1 MIFPKRSLMKRSDF
15 TFTPFTHTAVDQMSA
30 GESSQPRRISFSSK
44 SALPQKLRDTPN
56 SAWQQSSP
64 RAAAL
69 AQSAPQAKKRTSTI
83 ARVGHALWNDSSSS
97 EPADVHAAERDMFD
111 EIMGPT
117 RHRSVVASTT
127 NLTEAATAAVA
138 AARPTAGGELD
149 RALADKLAKR
159 NCSLLSSVKQLEQEA
174 KQHKRD
180 IAAALETKRELMQQL
195 DAASGGS
202 AEAMLVQQLKVL
214 AENERL
220 RRQVQEMETFLSDY
234 GLIWVGPTPEDCA
247 EAGGSQ
253 LQGDACR
260 SLQPQ
265 AGPGVDLDLLL
276 CKMAE
281 LNRVVE
287 EERGVI
293 VTRNKRAQFRR
304 PEVVPLR
311 VFADGIAVGAG
322 GALRPYADA
331 DLQQFMRDI
340 LDGYF
345 PSEFRSGYPDGF
357 VILAEDR
364 RRESGLQAGAK
375 LTPFS
380 GDGQRLGSSS
390 GSRSSGSSS
399 GGYVT
404 AIGAAV
410 LDTVPVF
417 EFRAAASALNSDDVQ
432 SVSTS
437 SDSSSEASV
446 SSAAVAPADSYVSVV
461 VAETAV
467 TLQLREAAASAATAN
482 TDAAATDSTTTTTTA
497 AAAAAADVATIQVR
511 SPDTGQT
518 LLVKLLTIDTVGDLK
533 AVVARHLATDG
544 LQFEMRTAFPSRA
557 HRDVGQ
563 TLAEAGLAPGAT
575 VMLRRVVQLASPRQ
589 L

>member
-1 MIFPKRSLMKRSDF
+1 
-15 TFTPFTHTAVDQMSA
+15 MST
-30 GESSQPRRISFSSK
+30 GEGAQPRRISFLSK
-44 SALPQKLRDTPN
+44 NALPQKLRDTPN
-56 SAWQQSSP
+56 SAWQQSSS
-64 RAAAL
+64 RAAA
-69 AQSAPQAKKRTSTI
+69 AVQSAPQAKKRTSSI
-83 ARVGHALWNDSSSS
+83 ARVGHALWNDSSS
-97 EPADVHAAERDMFD
+97 EAGDAHAAERDMFD

-117 RHRSVVASTT
+117 RHRSVIASTT
-127 NLTEAATAAVA
+127 NLTEAAAAAVA
-138 AARPTAGGELD
+138 AAKPTADGELD

-159 NCSLLSSVKQLEQEA
+159 NCSLLSSVKQLEQQA

-202 AEAMLVQQLKVL
+202 AEAMLAQQLKVL
-214 AENERL
+214 AENDRL
-220 RRQVQEMETFLSDY
+220 RKQVQEMETFLSDY
-234 GLIWVGPTPEDCA
+234 GLIWVGPKPEDCA

-260 SLQPQ
+260 SLLPQ
-265 AGPGVDLDLLL
+265 AGGPGVDLDLLL

-311 VFADGIAVGAG
+311 VFTDGIAVGAG

-331 DLQQFMRDI
+331 DLQAFMRDI

-345 PSEFRSGYPDGF
+345 PSEFRTGYPDGF

-390 GSRSSGSSS
+390 GSRSGSSS
-399 GGYVT
+399 GSSGYVT

-410 LDTVPVF
+410 LDTAPVF
-417 EFRAAASALNSDDVQ
+417 EFRAAASAAANDDAQ
-432 SVSTS
+432 SVSAS
-437 SDSSSEASV
+437 SDSSSEPSI
-446 SSAAVAPADSYVSVV
+446 SSAAVAPAVSTAGTAAVSYVTVV

-467 TLQLREAAASAATAN
+467 ALQLREAAASAASSTA
-482 TDAAATDSTTTTTTA
+482 TATAATDSTMPA
-497 AAAAAADVATIQVR
+497 AAAVAVAADVATIQVR

-518 LLVKLLTIDTVGDLK
+518 LIVKLLTSDTVGDLK
-533 AVVARHLATDG
+533 DVVARHLATDG

-563 TLAEAGLAPGAT
+563 TLAEAGLAPSAT